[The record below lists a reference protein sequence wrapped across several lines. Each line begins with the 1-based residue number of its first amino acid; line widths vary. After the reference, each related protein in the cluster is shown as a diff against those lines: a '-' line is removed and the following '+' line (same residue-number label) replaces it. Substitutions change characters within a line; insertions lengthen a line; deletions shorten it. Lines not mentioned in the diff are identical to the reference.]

1 MLQYSRSK
9 NKSSPWESMRPKPE
23 PGRKTYS
30 RVGSRILTR
39 MDQLKWKLKPLKAK
53 TPKAK
58 TALALLSAPHL
69 SPSNRHFI
77 SESKPKWLR
86 WFLETLIRSA
96 SCHSPHKST
105 AAAEDRLP
113 LIPQFPNLF
122 ILQMTEPRLL
132 LGGDPWPPSRER
144 MFSLYL
150 LLFRLLLLFSLLF

>member
-1 MLQYSRSK
+1 MGEHEAEARTRSQNLQSGRVQNLGSY
-9 NKSSPWESMRPKPE
+9 ESTE
-23 PGRKTYS
+23 VKTK
-30 RVGSRILTR
+30 T
-39 MDQLKWKLKPLKAK
+39 PK

-69 SPSNRHFI
+69 SPSNRHFV

-96 SCHSPHKST
+96 SFHSPHKST

-113 LIPQFPNLF
+113 LTPQFPNLF
-122 ILQMTEPRLL
+122 LLHMTEPRLL
-132 LGGDPWPPSRER
+132 LGGDPWPPSRES

-150 LLFRLLLLFSLLF
+150 ILFLLLLLFSLLFQIVV